1 MANITLSDPLSASV
15 GGIGRRQRLQDSFFR
30 GSTQFF
36 ALMVLLLLGGVIV
49 ALTVGAW
56 PALRTFGFGFLTT
69 EVWNPVTDK
78 FGALAPIY
86 GTIVTSLLAMLL
98 AVPISLGIAIFLTEL
113 APSWMKR
120 PVGVAIELLAAVP
133 SII

>member
-1 MANITLSDPLSASV
+1 MANITLNDPLSASV

-36 ALMVLLLLGGVIV
+36 ALLVLLLLGGVIV

-56 PALRTFGFGFLTT
+56 PALRTFGFGFLVT
-69 EVWNPVTDK
+69 EVWNPVTEK

-86 GTIVTSLLAMLL
+86 GTLITSLIAMIIGI
-98 AVPISLGIAIFLTEL
+98 PISFGIAVFL
-113 APSWMKR
+113 
-120 PVGVAIELLAAVP
+120 
-133 SII
+133 